1 MRATRAIPYD
11 DSPYVEVPVGA
22 DAEVRGALLSRPEV
36 LAVDP
41 VAERRTAAVS
51 PTDPLYPQQWYL
63 PTIGMPDGWE
73 LRQGS
78 GVGIAIVDNGVAA
91 DRPDLAGRVEQGWDA
106 LTKGPLVAGT
116 DSDLGGHG
124 TAVAGLAAASHDDG
138 GIAGVDSS
146 ARIHPVRVFDH
157 EGCFVEGQP
166 YLDALDWVADHA
178 DDLGIRVANFSL
190 GGGEIPGE
198 AEAITRLL
206 DAGVVVVAAMGNDG
220 DTEPAGRRRS
230 LRPCPRS
237 SPSVP
242 PGPTTGSPA
251 TRTRAAT
258 STVAAPAAIRAAP
271 PLATC

>member
-1 MRATRAIPYD
+1 M
-11 DSPYVEVPVGA
+11 G
-22 DAEVRGALLSRPEV
+22 
-36 LAVDP
+36 
-41 VAERRTAAVS
+41 
-51 PTDPLYPQQWYL
+51 
-63 PTIGMPDGWE
+63 
-73 LRQGS
+73 
-78 GVGIAIVDNGVAA
+78 
-91 DRPDLAGRVEQGWDA
+91 RPDE
-106 LTKGPLVAGT
+106 GPLVEGT
-116 DSDLGGHG
+116 HSDLGGHG

-220 DTEPAGRRRS
+220 DTSGSTPSFPAALPEVIAVGATGPDDGLAGYSNQGRHVDVVAPGGDQSGTAAGDLLTLADPVVAGRRFPS
-230 LRPCPRS
+230 LPWRGPRS
-237 SPSVP
+237 PRRWC
-242 PGPTTGSPA
+242 PG
-251 TRTRAAT
+251 
-258 STVAAPAAIRAAP
+258 
-271 PLATC
+271 